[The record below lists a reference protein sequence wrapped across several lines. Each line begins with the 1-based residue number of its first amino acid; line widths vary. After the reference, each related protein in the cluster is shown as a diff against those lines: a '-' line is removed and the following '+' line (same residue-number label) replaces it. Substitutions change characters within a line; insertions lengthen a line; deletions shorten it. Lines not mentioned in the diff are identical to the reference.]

1 MLFDI
6 AKKFNYILDRQQKQ
20 KILGVMLLILIGGL
34 LETVSVSM
42 ILPLMSAILDP
53 VQFVEQV
60 YVKYLMN
67 LLGMTNVDKF
77 ILFVVIMIAITF
89 VLKNSFLIFLCYI
102 QAKFINNNRIKVARN
117 LLSQYLHR
125 PYEYYLNVDTA
136 TILRTVYGDIDNVFN
151 LLLQC
156 MNFVAEIVVSICLAI
171 FLLTIDFKMS
181 LLIVGMLGVASVG
194 IIKWIKPKLNE
205 VGEVSRLEQSNLYK
219 VILQSVSGIKE
230 VKVTN
235 KEGFFVSEYHEYAK
249 RYGKSQIANNVI
261 SALPRLL
268 IETVAI
274 MAILIYLG
282 MSIVTGVEMTNLIPL
297 ITAFGIAAV
306 RLLPSV
312 NRVNT
317 YLANMSYYKSALDHI
332 YSTIDME
339 QVRLQAKSDEVY
351 TEQWVK
357 DNITLEKEIV
367 VDKIRYRYP
376 QSERYIFDDAYM
388 TIQSGKSVGIV
399 GESGSGKTTIVDVLL
414 GLLEVESGNIYSDGE
429 DVFQNYASWLAHI
442 GYIPQTV
449 YMLDDSIRN
458 NIAFGVETKLIKD
471 ERIWE
476 VLEEAQ
482 LKEFVESLP
491 DGLDE
496 EIGERGVRISGGQ
509 RQRLGIAR
517 ALYHN
522 PELLIFDEATSA
534 LDNDTESAV
543 MEAIESLQGQ
553 KTMVIIAH
561 RLKTI
566 ENCDMIYEVKDGK
579 IIQTK

>member
-156 MNFVAEIVVSICLAI
+156 MNFTAEIVVSICLAI

-458 NIAFGVETKLIKD
+458 NIAFGVETNLIKD

-496 EIGERGVRISGGQ
+496 QIGERGVRISGGQ

-566 ENCDMIYEVKDGK
+566 ENCDMIYEVKNGK